1 MLENM
6 LLAIPESIEN
16 LQLPSPEL
24 LSYYQDESNRTFWID
39 GEIDG
44 NLTEFSKLIIK
55 YNKEDK
61 GQPIEERKPIK
72 IFITSPG
79 GNLDET
85 LAFIGLI
92 GISKTPVY
100 TIDAGWAYSAAG
112 LILMAG
118 HKRFALPNTECLIHS
133 GSGQL
138 GGSFESTTE
147 QMKNYKALVDKMRE
161 FILSHTAIEP
171 KLFKKQS
178 AKDWYINTEEMLKY
192 GIVDAIVDD
201 LDILF

>member
-61 GQPIEERKPIK
+61 GQPIEKRKPIK

-133 GSGQL
+133 GSGSL
-138 GGSFESTTE
+138 GGSFEQTTE
-147 QMKNYKALVDKMRE
+147 QMKNYKALIDKMRE
-161 FILSHTAIEP
+161 FILSHTTIDA

>member
-61 GQPIEERKPIK
+61 GQPIEERKPIN
-72 IFITSPG
+72 IFITSTG

-133 GSGQL
+133 GSGSL
-138 GGSFESTTE
+138 GGSFEQTTE
-147 QMKNYKALVDKMRE
+147 QMKNYKALIDKMRE
-161 FILSHTAIEP
+161 FILSHTTIDA

>member
-1 MLENM
+1 MPENM
-6 LLAIPESIEN
+6 LLAMPEN
-16 LQLPSPEL
+16 LENLKLPDPTL
-24 LSYYQDESNRTFWID
+24 LSYYQDEAQRVLWVDS
-39 GEIDG
+39 EICG
-44 NLTEFSKLIIK
+44 NLTELTKLIIK

-61 GQPIEERKPIK
+61 DKPVEDRQPIK

-85 LAFIGLI
+85 LAFVGLI
-92 GISKTPVY
+92 GISKTPVW
-100 TIDAGWAYSAAG
+100 TVDAGWAYSAAG

-133 GSGQL
+133 GSGHL
-138 GGSFESTTE
+138 GGSYEQATE
-147 QMKNYKALVDKMRE
+147 QMKNYKALVDNMRD
-161 FILSHTAIEP
+161 FILSKTKIDQ

-192 GIVDAIVDD
+192 GIVDNIVDD
-201 LDILF
+201 LDIFF

>member
-61 GQPIEERKPIK
+61 DQPIEERKPIK

-133 GSGQL
+133 GSGSL
-138 GGSFESTTE
+138 GGSFEQTTE
-147 QMKNYKALVDKMRE
+147 QMKNYKALIDKMRE
-161 FILSHTAIEP
+161 FILSHTTIDA